1 MNWEFLIQNK
11 ESLLVSTDTRNL
23 PAGCVFFALHGANF
37 DGNKFAQQALEQG
50 ASLVVIDDPEVFSTL
65 NPQLSYTSSAS
76 DRSSKGEIR
85 TFNSQHSYTSSAS
98 DRSSK
103 GEIRTLPSQLLL
115 VEDTLLALQD
125 LARAWRRHLGL
136 PIIGVTGTNGKTT
149 TKELLATVL
158 STKYNL
164 HYTQGN
170 LNNQIGVPLTLL
182 SLTTAHEL
190 AIVEMGASHPG
201 DIKELVDIA
210 EPNYGLITNVG
221 RAHLEGFGS
230 FEGVQRTKQE
240 LYDYLVAH
248 QGTIFRNTDNPYLAA
263 MHSNAARE
271 FRSLG
276 VQEFRSTSEP
286 LNRAAS
292 ELSEPLNRAASE
304 LSEPLNSKASEPS
317 EPLNSD
323 FVAYTT
329 GVMPDGTRLVGAYNA
344 ENISAAL
351 CVGEYFGVDRE
362 QGLAA
367 IRQYVPTNNRSQ
379 AMTTER
385 NRLIVDAYNANPTSM
400 QAAISVFKG
409 DTFILGAMR
418 ELGEYTHLEH
428 QNVVNMLA
436 ERKADLVFL
445 VGEEYRL
452 TTSPYPIFDTVDQL
466 HAYLEEHPLTDKHIL
481 LKGSRSTHIEQL
493 LDIL

>member
-1 MNWEFLIQNK
+1 MDWSFLIKNK

-23 PAGCVFFALHGANF
+23 PAGCVFFALHGERF
-37 DGNKFAQQALEQG
+37 DGNKFALQALEQG
-50 ASLVVIDDPEVFSTL
+50 ASLAVIDDPEV
-65 NPQLSYTSSAS
+65 YIAH
-76 DRSSKGEIR
+76 
-85 TFNSQHSYTSSAS
+85 SQSPIAHS
-98 DRSSK
+98 
-103 GEIRTLPSQLLL
+103 LLL

-125 LARAWRRHLGL
+125 LARAWRRELGL

-182 SLTTAHEL
+182 QITRAHEM

-201 DIKELVDIA
+201 DIKELVEIA

-248 QGTIFRNTDNPYLAA
+248 NGTIFRNTDNPYLAA
-263 MHSNAARE
+263 MLSDALQAAGDLQ
-271 FRSLG
+271 RSDLH
-276 VQEFRSTSEP
+276 
-286 LNRAAS
+286 
-292 ELSEPLNRAASE
+292 
-304 LSEPLNSKASEPS
+304 
-317 EPLNSD
+317 
-323 FVAYTT
+323 YTT

-344 ENISAAL
+344 ENVSAAL
-351 CVGEYFGVDRE
+351 CVGEYFGIDRE
-362 QGLAA
+362 QALEA

-379 AMTTER
+379 SMQTAH
-385 NRLIVDAYNANPTSM
+385 NHLIVDAYNANPTSM
-400 QAAISVFKG
+400 QAAINAFKG
-409 DTFILGAMR
+409 DTYILGAMR
-418 ELGEYTHLEH
+418 ELGEYSHLEH
-428 QNVVNMLA
+428 QNLVNMLA
-436 ERKADLVFL
+436 ERKADLVYL
-445 VGEEYRL
+445 VGEEYRQ
-452 TTSPYPIFDTVDQL
+452 TTSPYPIFDRVEEL
-466 HAYLEEHPLTDKHIL
+466 RAYLEQHPLRDRKIL
-481 LKGSRSTHIEQL
+481 LKGSRSTKMETL